1 MVRGL
6 WYGPAHDAP
15 LGDRAHEMA
24 RVRENAA
31 RRAPPA
37 HPVLRLEQ
45 LGQER
50 VAARP
55 SDHRGLGALGLDH
68 AAQSRGARGEG
79 CVLSRRE
86 LAEGTQPRV
95 YVEHFTWKDPAGK
108 PLHGKCVLTEPMG
121 TEMKYSLSGAW
132 SSEAL
137 VRFVG
142 LCPRSKEP
150 TLGEVL
156 AGLADHLDAL
166 DESVQWLASVRSMP
180 LGVVRVLEGI
190 TPALAP
196 DGSDTVAILQ
206 QMPDVLTEVNG
217 WLQEHARR
225 TLELRQIAP
234 GFVQP
239 ELRHAVSTHT
249 QRLADHGEGLLQV
262 LPVLT
267 ALARTRTTNTVTVGP
282 RILAVE
288 DPESHLHPRL
298 QYALANHIAE
308 VVKSDDPPVVVLET
322 HSQHL
327 LLAVQLA
334 VVQGLSPERVALYWV
349 EQDDEGVSEAVRIH
363 IQPNGDLDGWPPG
376 VYDDV
381 VDMAREVIERR
392 WGIGR

>member
-1 MVRGL
+1 
-6 WYGPAHDAP
+6 
-15 LGDRAHEMA
+15 
-24 RVRENAA
+24 
-31 RRAPPA
+31 
-37 HPVLRLEQ
+37 
-45 LGQER
+45 
-50 VAARP
+50 
-55 SDHRGLGALGLDH
+55 
-68 AAQSRGARGEG
+68 
-79 CVLSRRE
+79 
-86 LAEGTQPRV
+86 
-95 YVEHFTWKDPAGK
+95 
-108 PLHGKCVLTEPMG
+108 MG